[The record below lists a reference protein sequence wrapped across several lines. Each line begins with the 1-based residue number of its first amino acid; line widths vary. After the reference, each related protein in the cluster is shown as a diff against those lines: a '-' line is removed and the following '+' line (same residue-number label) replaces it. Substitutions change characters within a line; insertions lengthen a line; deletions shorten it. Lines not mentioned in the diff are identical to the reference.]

1 LMSRRPEG
9 RALTEDLAG
18 ALRRDAGLR
27 RVFDRVWPAVTA
39 EALVRKLVTS
49 KATLAKAAD
58 GVLTPAE
65 QRLLLRKAAKKADD
79 EAWTVADAALVDE
92 ADALLGGR
100 PRRYGHVVVDE
111 AQDLSAMAW
120 RMVGRRCAHGVS
132 MTVLGDL
139 AQSTAPAG
147 QSDWVEV
154 WRLLGAPDA
163 VEHRELSMGYRVPG
177 QILDYANRLLPAT
190 GASVR
195 PSASVRATPAEPEI
209 HQAVEGD
216 LSSMVA
222 SVVERLAARWASV
235 AVIVPDGLDGLDG
248 AVAETAVVTV
258 LSPAEAKGLEFDA
271 VVVVEPAALFD
282 QGERGARLLYVAM
295 TRAVQHLAVVH
306 VAPLPAPLAGARQD
320 GGR

>member
-1 LMSRRPEG
+1 VL
-9 RALTEDLAG
+9 
-18 ALRRDAGLR
+18 
-27 RVFDRVWPAVTA
+27 DRVWPAVTA

-58 GVLTPAE
+58 GILTTAE
-65 QRLLLRKAAKKADD
+65 QRLILRTAAKKADA
-79 EAWTVADAALVDE
+79 EPWTVADAGLVDE

-154 WRLLGAPDA
+154 GRLLGGPDA

-190 GASVR
+190 GSNVR

-209 HQAVEGD
+209 HQAGGGEGE
-216 LSSMVA
+216 LSSSVA
-222 SVVERLAARWASV
+222 EVVGRLAARWASV
-235 AVIVPDGLDGLDG
+235 AVIVPDGLDGAVPDG
-248 AVAETAVVTV
+248 IESAVVTV

-271 VVVVEPAALFD
+271 VVVVEPTALFD
-282 QGERGARLLYVAM
+282 QGQRGVRLLYVAM

-306 VAPLPAPLAGARQD
+306 VAPLPAPLAQARQD